1 MILPRSFRPFLVR
14 RPFLPLGR
22 SRRGMGT
29 VEVVLI
35 VAVLMTIALLFRS
48 TLVGYARD
56 LMKAVF
62 GDHAVLTDVEEVPS
76 LAAPLP

>member
-1 MILPRSFRPFLVR
+1 
-14 RPFLPLGR
+14 
-22 SRRGMGT
+22 MGT